1 VYNFG
6 IDSKKSDPIVIYDP
20 EELLKKYE
28 EILISAS
35 KEVFWIFHS
44 SNTISYENKG
54 LFETLRKLDQ
64 NIMIQV
70 LIQRSKSNDT
80 FKKINTINK
89 SNQNIEFREI
99 EVFNNHPPPISFLL
113 VDKRIVLVIVLKDKI
128 GTKFSENID
137 FGILNDKKYI
147 ISTYYYIFNL
157 LWYQTDLRDQI
168 IRQNIQL
175 ENKNAELVDL
185 FSDLRTSFE
194 ALAKTNKNLELANF
208 EIQRQKNK
216 QIEFLNMSAHELRTP
231 TQAISGY
238 IEMIKIFPQNL
249 PKYLIPIERNVN
261 RLNTLIADL
270 FSIAKIESGN
280 LRIKKTEFDIIKL
293 TKETIIDCES
303 RHKENHNNF
312 KLLLHYDSLESFIP
326 LDNTDN
332 KKENEENQL
341 FVKGDRIR
349 IFQVISNL
357 INNAIKFTDNGD
369 IIVKI
374 IKKKFDEIEIRVL
387 DNGKGIDPIILPKL
401 FTKFTSTS
409 DFRGGTGLGLFISRK
424 IIEQHGGRIWG
435 MNNPNSKG
443 KGAEFGFI
451 IPSTM

>member
-1 VYNFG
+1 MYDFG
-6 IDSKKSDPIVIYDP
+6 IDSKKSDPLVIYDP
-20 EELLKKYE
+20 EELLNKYQ

-44 SNTISYENKG
+44 SNTSSYENKG
-54 LFETLRKLDQ
+54 LFGTLNKLDQ
-64 NIMIQV
+64 NIMIHV
-70 LIQRSKSNDT
+70 LMQRSKSNDT
-80 FKKINTINK
+80 FKKIDNINK
-89 SNQNIEFREI
+89 SNQNVEYREI
-99 EVFNNHPPPISFLL
+99 EVFNNHPPPISFLI
-113 VDKRIVLVIVLKDKI
+113 VDKRIVLVIILKDNI
-128 GTKFSENID
+128 GTNFSENID
-137 FGILNDKKYI
+137 FGIVTNKKYM

-168 IRQNIQL
+168 IMQNTQL

-216 QIEFLNMSAHELRTP
+216 QLEFLNMSAHELRTP

-238 IEMIKIFPQNL
+238 IEMIKLFPQNL
-249 PKYLIPIERNVN
+249 PKYLEPIERNVN
-261 RLNTLIADL
+261 RLNALIADL

-293 TKETIIDCES
+293 AKETIIDCES
-303 RHKENHNNF
+303 RHKENNNNLNI
-312 KLLLHYDSLESFIP
+312 LLYYDSLENSLT

-332 KKENEENQL
+332 QKENEEKQL

-357 INNAIKFTDNGD
+357 LNNAIRFTDNGD

-374 IKKKFDEIEIRVL
+374 IKKIGEIEIRVI

-409 DFRGGTGLGLFISRK
+409 NFGGGTGLGLFISRK
-424 IIEQHGGRIWG
+424 IIEEHGGRIWG
-435 MNNPNSKG
+435 MNNPNGKG

-451 IPSTM
+451 IPSTI

>member
-1 VYNFG
+1 MYDFG
-6 IDSKKSDPIVIYDP
+6 IDSKKSDPLVIYDP
-20 EELLKKYE
+20 EELLKKYK

-44 SNTISYENKG
+44 SNTSSYENKG
-54 LFETLRKLDQ
+54 LFWTLNKLDQ
-64 NIMIQV
+64 NIMIHV
-70 LIQRSKSNDT
+70 LMQRSKSNDT
-80 FKKINTINK
+80 FKKIYNINK
-89 SNQNIEFREI
+89 SNQNVEYREI
-99 EVFNNHPPPISFLL
+99 EVFNNHPPPISFLI
-113 VDKRIVLVIVLKDKI
+113 VDKRIVLVIILKDNI
-128 GTKFSENID
+128 GTNFSENID
-137 FGILNDKKYI
+137 FGIVTNKKYM

-168 IRQNIQL
+168 IMQNTQL

-216 QIEFLNMSAHELRTP
+216 QLEFLNMSAHELRTP

-238 IEMIKIFPQNL
+238 IEMIKLFPQNL
-249 PKYLIPIERNVN
+249 PKYLEPIERNVN
-261 RLNTLIADL
+261 RLNALIADL

-293 TKETIIDCES
+293 AKETIIDCES
-303 RHKENHNNF
+303 RHKENNNNLNI
-312 KLLLHYDSLESFIP
+312 LLYYDSLENSLT

-332 KKENEENQL
+332 QKENEEKQL

-357 INNAIKFTDNGD
+357 LNNAIRFTDNGD

-374 IKKKFDEIEIRVL
+374 IKKIGEIEIRVI

-409 DFRGGTGLGLFISRK
+409 NFGGGTGLGLFISRK
-424 IIEQHGGRIWG
+424 IIEEHGGRIWG
-435 MNNPNSKG
+435 MNNPNGKG

-451 IPSTM
+451 IPSTI